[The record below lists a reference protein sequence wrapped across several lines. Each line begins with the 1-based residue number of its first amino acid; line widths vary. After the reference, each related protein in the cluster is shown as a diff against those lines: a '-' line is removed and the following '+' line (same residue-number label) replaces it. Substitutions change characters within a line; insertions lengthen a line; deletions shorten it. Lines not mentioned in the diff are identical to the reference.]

1 MRRISRL
8 MMLCL
13 ALGGANACNPEQIID
28 TPIVPTAGIRFINAV
43 PDTGAMDFRFV
54 DVPENSAHWGQAFR
68 NNPVITSEVPTSQAV
83 QFKPARAGSR
93 HFKIFMNSTNPVV
106 AQRVVKDTT
115 VQLEADHNYTVL
127 LWGNAR
133 AGSTPAMRLTFIDE
147 TVADPGA
154 QVALRV
160 INATGSAIDVRYY
173 PNTGTPPATA
183 TWSNVAPMTV
193 SSYVTA
199 APGQLRFNVQPAGGG
214 AALVADPLALIGA
227 PAVTAPPG
235 PTDALPGT
243 TVAGSAVTAIVFPRS
258 VAGSQAPQTTA
269 APSYAAPAVTFVW
282 DRRPPRP
289 PGT

>member
-13 ALGGANACNPEQIID
+13 ALGGVNACSPEQVLE
-28 TPIVPTAGIRFINAV
+28 TPVVPTAGIRFINAV

-68 NNPVITSEVPTSQAV
+68 NNPVITSGVPTSQQV

-93 HFKIFMNSTNPVV
+93 HFKIFMNSTNPAV
-106 AQRVVKDTT
+106 AQTVVKDTT
-115 VQLEADHNYTVL
+115 VELVQDHNYTVL

-133 AGSTPAMRLTFIDE
+133 TGSTPGLRLSFIDE
-147 TVADPGA
+147 TVPDPGT

-160 INATGSAIDVRYY
+160 INATGSAIDVSYY
-173 PNTGTPPATA
+173 PSTGTAPATP
-183 TWSNVAPMTV
+183 TWANVAPLTV

-214 AALVADPLALIGA
+214 APLFADALALIGA
-227 PAVTAPPG
+227 PALTAPPG

-243 TVAGSAVTAIVFPRS
+243 TIAGSAVTAIVFPRS

-269 APSYAAPAVTFVW
+269 APSFAAPTITFVW

-289 PGT
+289 PGI

>member
-8 MMLCL
+8 LMLCL
-13 ALGGANACNPEQIID
+13 ALGGANACSPEQILD
-28 TPIVPTAGIRFINAV
+28 TPVVPTAGIRFINAV

-54 DVPENSAHWGQAFR
+54 DLVENSAHWGQAFR
-68 NNPVITSEVPTSQAV
+68 NNPVIASGVPTSQQV
-83 QFKPARAGSR
+83 QFKPARTGSR
-93 HFKIFMNSTNPVV
+93 HFKIFMNSTNPLV
-106 AQRVVKDTT
+106 AQTVVKDTT

-160 INATGSAIDVRYY
+160 INATGSAIDVSYY
-173 PNTGTPPATA
+173 PSTGTPPATA
-183 TWSNVAPMTV
+183 TWANVGPLTV
-193 SSYVTA
+193 SSYATA

-214 AALVADPLALIGA
+214 APLVTDPLALIGA
-227 PAVTAPPG
+227 PALTGPPG

-269 APSYAAPAVTFVW
+269 APSYTAPAVTFVW
-282 DRRPPRP
+282 DRRPARP
-289 PGT
+289 PGI